1 MAIFKKGITQAQKSK
16 SIIIIIVMAVLFS
29 IPIYNIGKKLFSSVG
44 SSKSGKNN
52 TSIQCSL
59 VSVREDAKDET
70 EYYVNNNL
78 VSEDLTININYNN
91 KSVWSSDLNFG
102 SITVWNDNVIV
113 GRSNDSYTNEG
124 NTLHF
129 DRTYT
134 LSRKTGKYKI
144 KVKVSGSGNYIFYV
158 NYKCDKASNKF

>member
-78 VSEDLTININYNN
+78 VSEDLTINIDYNN

-113 GRSNDSYTNEG
+113 GHSNDSHTNEG
-124 NTLHF
+124 NTIHF

-144 KVKVSGSGNYIFYV
+144 KVKTSGAVNYMFYV